1 MDAQVYSAST
11 RTFVVCLLPRPFN
24 RSRRIALI
32 KHAPRHLS
40 VNRAD
45 LFLDRLGVFRN
56 LCDIDYHKL
65 KEKRP
70 SDFLERLDDSKEK
83 TAGSSVLFDR
93 NRSGLDKRMFVVVR
107 FPVSFVAVPIPLVMA
122 MPIFVIPIVVPAVV
136 VSSGRK

>member
-1 MDAQVYSAST
+1 
-11 RTFVVCLLPRPFN
+11 
-24 RSRRIALI
+24 
-32 KHAPRHLS
+32 
-40 VNRAD
+40 